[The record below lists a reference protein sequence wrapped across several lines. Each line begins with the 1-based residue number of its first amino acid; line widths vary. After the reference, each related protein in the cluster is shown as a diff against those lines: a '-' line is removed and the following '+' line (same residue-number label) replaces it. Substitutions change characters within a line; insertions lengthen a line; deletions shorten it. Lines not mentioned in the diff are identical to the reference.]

1 MSEFNFGDKVR
12 AKHDIENMIGSV
24 KKGSI
29 GTTVLSDHR
38 HKEWAKIFFGKEL
51 YTFDFDGITVHTDS
65 DDVEKIEA
73 EAMENPKPENLRNYR
88 IELKGK
94 PPLIFV
100 GTFDNADNESR
111 YFSTPEGKEYEV
123 KEDLIEFITSEKA

>member
-29 GTTVLSDHR
+29 GTTVLSDPR

-73 EAMENPKPENLRNYR
+73 EAMENPKPENLRN
-88 IELKGK
+88 
-94 PPLIFV
+94 
-100 GTFDNADNESR
+100 
-111 YFSTPEGKEYEV
+111 
-123 KEDLIEFITSEKA
+123 